1 MAERFLTCPLCG
13 FGFEP
18 EDALCAHGCPLRSHC
33 ALVRCPACDYEFT
46 EQPRRGAWLRRLLG
60 GTPPASSEGQC
71 EALSVDQLAAGQT
84 ASVLSLSGSRN
95 RLAVF
100 GLVPGTEITL
110 LQRRPACVVQVGETE
125 LALDLEIARRIL
137 VQRPAGASGK
147 PRGPSPSSAEG
158 PSVGR

>member
-1 MAERFLTCPLCG
+1 MADRYLTCPLCG
-13 FGFEP
+13 FAFEP

-33 ALVRCPACDYEFT
+33 ALVRCPGCEYEFP
-46 EQPRRGAWLRRLLG
+46 EQPQRVSWWRRLLG
-60 GTPPASSEGQC
+60 EQVPAVPDEQC
-71 EALSVDQLAAGQT
+71 EALSVDQLRAGQT

-125 LALDLEIARRIL
+125 LALDREIARRIL
-137 VQRPAGASGK
+137 VRRPTAAS
-147 PRGPSPSSAEG
+147 PAAPPSA
-158 PSVGR
+158 

>member
-1 MAERFLTCPLCG
+1 MAERYLICPLCG
-13 FGFEP
+13 FEFEP

-46 EQPRRGAWLRRLLG
+46 EEPRRGSWLRRLLG
-60 GTPPASSEGQC
+60 GTAAEADEGRC
-71 EALSVDQLAAGQT
+71 EALSVDRLETGQT

-110 LQRRPACVVQVGETE
+110 IQRRPACVIQVGETE
-125 LALDLEIARRIL
+125 LALDREIARRIL
-137 VQRPAGASGK
+137 VVRPAAEAGGRRPTGGADAG
-147 PRGPSPSSAEG
+147 GG
-158 PSVGR
+158 

>member
-1 MAERFLTCPLCG
+1 MAERYLTCPLCG

-33 ALVRCPACDYEFT
+33 GLVRCPACDYEFT
-46 EQPRRGAWLRRLLG
+46 EQPKRGSWLDRLLG
-60 GTPPASSEGQC
+60 RAPEPPTEAEC
-71 EALSVDQLAAGQT
+71 EALSVDQLQAGQT

-95 RLAVF
+95 KLAVF

-125 LALDLEIARRIL
+125 LALDREIARRIL
-137 VQRPAGASGK
+137 VRRPGTYG
-147 PRGPSPSSAEG
+147 SAQDATLPG
-158 PSVGR
+158 SHRNPG

>member
-46 EQPRRGAWLRRLLG
+46 ERPRRGSCLRRLLG
-60 GTPPASSEGQC
+60 GDVEQGTADPC
-71 EALSVDQLAAGQT
+71 EAMSVAELETGQQ
-84 ASVLSLSGSRN
+84 ASVLSLSGDRN

-110 LQRRPACVVQVGETE
+110 SQRRPAYVIQVGETE
-125 LALDLEIARRIL
+125 LALDREIARRIL
-137 VQRPAGASGK
+137 VRRPQAAPRRSSG
-147 PRGPSPSSAEG
+147 PPSPGAEG
-158 PSVGR
+158 APTGS

>member
-1 MAERFLTCPLCG
+1 MAERYLTCPLCG

-46 EQPRRGAWLRRLLG
+46 EHPSRGSWWRRLLG
-60 GTPPASSEGQC
+60 GGTPEATDGEC
-71 EALSVDQLAAGQT
+71 EALSVDQLRTGQT
-84 ASVLSLSGSRN
+84 ASVLSLSGN
-95 RLAVF
+95 PNKLAVF

-125 LALDLEIARRIL
+125 LALDREIARRIL
-137 VQRPAGASGK
+137 VRQAAQPAASLP
-147 PRGPSPSSAEG
+147 PRS
-158 PSVGR
+158 

>member
-1 MAERFLTCPLCG
+1 MAERYLTCPLCG

-33 ALVRCPACDYEFT
+33 ALVRCPACDYEFA
-46 EQPRRGAWLRRLLG
+46 EQARPVSWLRRLLG
-60 GTPPASSEGQC
+60 GGAPQEAEGQC
-71 EALSVDQLAAGQT
+71 EALSVDRLRTGQT

-95 RLAVF
+95 KLAVF

-125 LALDLEIARRIL
+125 LALDREIARRIL
-137 VQRPAGASGK
+137 VRRPEQAAGSG
-147 PRGPSPSSAEG
+147 A
-158 PSVGR
+158 

>member
-1 MAERFLTCPLCG
+1 M
-13 FGFEP
+13 
-18 EDALCAHGCPLRSHC
+18 
-33 ALVRCPACDYEFT
+33 RCPACDYEFT

-60 GTPPASSEGQC
+60 GAAAAEEGEC
-71 EALSVDQLAAGQT
+71 EALSVDQLAAGQS

-110 LQRRPACVVQVGETE
+110 LQRRPACVIQVGETE

-137 VQRPAGASGK
+137 VRRPGEAASRPESTAGVQG
-147 PRGPSPSSAEG
+147 E
-158 PSVGR
+158 V

>member
-1 MAERFLTCPLCG
+1 MAERYLTCPLCG

-33 ALVRCPACDYEFT
+33 ALVRCPACDYEFA
-46 EQPRRGAWLRRLLG
+46 ERPRRGHWLRRLLG
-60 GTPPASSEGQC
+60 AADEPADEGEC
-71 EALSVDQLAAGQT
+71 EALSVDQLATGQT

-125 LALDLEIARRIL
+125 LALDREIARRIL
-137 VQRPAGASGK
+137 VRRPAPG
-147 PRGPSPSSAEG
+147 SP
-158 PSVGR
+158 V